1 MFDLFGRVDR
11 SANTIHCDCNDPE
24 LPRDDDY
31 SVADTQVSSDN
42 SGSGASATRS
52 GSGTRTAVTAERS
65 RNRGGAN
72 ERNPNDGSGQ
82 RSGQAESPGEDST
95 KVMMTPYSK
104 ATPLFRAI
112 EKQDWQGVLLFLS
125 TSKWSNSY
133 FVSTTE
139 HLSSP
144 PPKIQCQTWVTEY
157 EKNNPNGRQEWSQLP
172 LHAAI
177 SYGAPAVVIQK
188 LIDVYP
194 KALQKT
200 DNEGML
206 PIHLAFGFS
215 APEQVLASLL
225 KGYPQGARQR
235 GPGSRLPHECCELGP
250 NKVRGEVFGLVAE
263 QVAALATDDTDE
275 LYATCVR
282 ENYQRL
288 GLPDVASVEKMELTA
303 LLTVLLEER
312 KELME
317 LKLKQK
323 STAGTSPKA
332 DPISSPA
339 VFGNNRSTSM
349 PLKGRRS
356 ISPLRISKKEP
367 EVTSPPISPPVSP
380 SSTASPNAKSAIP
393 ETSSSVPQAN
403 VSSAMLDV
411 ESKLIRPPAQRST
424 APASPT
430 AATPKE
436 MTLKFIAAD
445 SSSVMIVPPPAKT
458 STAVSIPT
466 KTSTA
471 VSIPETKAPTTV
483 TIPIHGLEQ
492 SKEMPPPPVNSAT
505 SPSNSKAKT
514 PPSSPRRKGGWRK
527 KFIRV

>member
-1 MFDLFGRVDR
+1 MFDLFGRVGR
-11 SANTIHCDCNDPE
+11 SANTINCDCNDPE
-24 LPRDDDY
+24 LPQDDDY

-65 RNRGGAN
+65 RNREGTN
-72 ERNPNDGSGQ
+72 ESNPNDGSGQ
-82 RSGQAESPGEDST
+82 RSGEAESPGEDST
-95 KVMMTPYSK
+95 KVLMTPYSK

-112 EKQDWQGVLLFLS
+112 EKQDWQGVLLFLN

-144 PPKIQCQTWVTEY
+144 PPKTQCQTWVTEY

-177 SYGAPAVVIQK
+177 SYGAPAVVVQK

-194 KALQKT
+194 EALQKT

-225 KGYPQGARQR
+225 KGYPPGARQR
-235 GPGSRLPHECCELGP
+235 GPGGRLPHECCELGP

-263 QVAALATDDTDE
+263 QVAALATDDTEE

-323 STAGTSPKA
+323 STGSTTPKA
-332 DPISSPA
+332 DPISAPTA
-339 VFGNNRSTSM
+339 LGNNRSTSM
-349 PLKGRRS
+349 PVKGRRS
-356 ISPLRISKKEP
+356 ISPQRISKKEP
-367 EVTSPPISPPVSP
+367 SPPISPPVSP
-380 SSTASPNAKSAIP
+380 SSTASPAKSNFI
-393 ETSSSVPQAN
+393 ETSSSAARSN
-403 VSSAMLDV
+403 GSSALLDV
-411 ESKLIRPPAQRST
+411 ESKLIRPPGQRNTAQ
-424 APASPT
+424 ASPMAT
-430 AATPKE
+430 TPKE
-436 MTLKFIAAD
+436 MAPKYIAAD
-445 SSSVMIVPPPAKT
+445 SSSVIIVPPPAK
-458 STAVSIPT
+458 AP
-466 KTSTA
+466 TA
-471 VSIPETKAPTTV
+471 VSIPETKAPAPV
-483 TIPIHGLEQ
+483 TITINGLEQ
-492 SKEMPPPPVNSAT
+492 PEEMPPPPVNSVT
-505 SPSNSKAKT
+505 SPKAKT